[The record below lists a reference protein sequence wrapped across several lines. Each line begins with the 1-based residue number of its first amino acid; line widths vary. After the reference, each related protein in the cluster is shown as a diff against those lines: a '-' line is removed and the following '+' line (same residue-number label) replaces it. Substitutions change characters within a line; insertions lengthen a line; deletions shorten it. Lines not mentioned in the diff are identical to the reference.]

1 MNEKIRDIDQE
12 YSRIKALF
20 SDVDEKQL
28 ALIDGAFW
36 ECARLRIELDR
47 LNEILKDTGPVIC
60 NPKNKGQQKV
70 VPAANMT
77 VKIRANYLNYL
88 AKLSNILGKNVEDED
103 DDLEDFE

>member
-1 MNEKIRDIDQE
+1 MEDRSRDINQE
-12 YSRIKALF
+12 YERIKGLF

-36 ECARLRIELDR
+36 ECARLRIELDK
-47 LNEILKDTGPVIC
+47 LNDILKDTGPVIC

-70 VPAANMT
+70 VPAASMA

-88 AKLSNILGKNVEDED
+88 AKLSNILGKNIDDED